1 MRRRLRGVLC
11 CSGIVVMGVTLVAG
25 SGVARQE
32 TTEERAVPAE
42 ASEPERV
49 VQEQLEAFN
58 RRDLDGFLGTY
69 SPQVKLY
76 DFPDELRTS
85 GLDAM
90 RERYGA
96 FFERTPD
103 LHAEVTRRI
112 VQGDYVIDHERVTA
126 GGREMTAVAI
136 YQVEGGKITNV
147 WFVR

>member
-1 MRRRLRGVLC
+1 
-11 CSGIVVMGVTLVAG
+11 MGVTLVAG

>member
-1 MRRRLRGVLC
+1 MQRRLRGVLC
-11 CSGIVVMGVTLVAG
+11 LTWLVAMVVTSVSG
-25 SGVARQE
+25 SGTARQE
-32 TTEERAVPAE
+32 APGERAVPAE
-42 ASEPERV
+42 ASEAERV
-49 VQEQLEAFN
+49 VQEQVEAYN
-58 RRDLDGFLGTY
+58 RRDLDGFLATY

-76 DFPDELRTS
+76 DFPDELRTT

-103 LHAEVTRRI
+103 LHAEITRRI